1 MIHSSVLA
9 LPNFSKE
16 FIVEADASGRGL
28 GAILMQEKHPIALYS
43 KAISSCV
50 LGHLVYEKELMAIV
64 HAMHKWRN

>member
-9 LPNFSKE
+9 LPNFSKD

-64 HAMHKWRN
+64 HAVHKWRN